1 MRPPHHGR
9 NADGP
14 DVQPARVRR
23 GFRQD
28 KAGLRRLEGHCGVRA
43 HGDGARTPGQSGKAG
58 RDIQRKNECP
68 LLQRVDPA
76 HQLKLQRPEAA
87 GKARAEYPV
96 HDDVR
101 AAPLADG
108 SVGIY
113 IPRRIAVFFGPARSR
128 GKRHAA
134 TPGQPHMLPRHAPVG
149 PQRPGMQHKH
159 LGASVVQMPGK
170 TSGIPAVVAAAHEQ
184 QDALARHMT
193 RFSRKHMQ
201 GLAGGVFHQQQF
213 GQTQINGGPIPTGH
227 FRRSGKRCEH
237 TKTSRR
243 PGCHKER
250 AGRFSFCLTGR
261 KARGQAALTRDGNR
275 IKPTRET
282 LHYLTFPQTY
292 SNGEYH
298 AGFPFQHPVEP
309 YEAAGSCCRQN
320 PVFPVRTVSG
330 PRGPSHTAPSPFDPE
345 EIMPSASL
353 VKEFENLIGK
363 ENVFTSEADRQ
374 SYAYDAA
381 VLPSVVPGLV
391 LRPTSTEQLGA
402 LIERCYANGLP
413 MTIRGAGTN
422 LSGGTVPDADK
433 SVVILTQGL
442 NKIIEINEEDLF
454 AIVEP
459 GVVTAQF
466 AAAVA
471 SKGLFYPPDPG
482 SQAVSTIGGNIAENA
497 GGLRGLKYGVTKDY
511 VMGLEFYD
519 HTGELVKSGSRT
531 VKCATGYNLGGLL
544 VGSEGTLGMI
554 SRAIL
559 KLVPPP
565 QASKAMMAVFDNVQK
580 ASEAVARIIAAHIL
594 PCTLEFMDNMTIN
607 LVEDDVKIGLPRDA
621 QAILLIE
628 VDGHAG
634 QVADEALIVEEQ
646 LKKSGATQIV
656 VAKDAEEKNR
666 IWEARRKALPALAR
680 FKPTTILE
688 DATVPRSKIPAMMK
702 VIKGLGEKYNLT
714 VGTFGHAGDGNLH
727 PTFMCDKRDK
737 DEFER
742 VERAVDELFN
752 TTIEMGGTLSGEHGI
767 GTAKQKWLE
776 KETSRGTIGYSR
788 RLRKAIDPKGLF
800 NPSKL
805 VGV

>member
-1 MRPPHHGR
+1 
-9 NADGP
+9 
-14 DVQPARVRR
+14 
-23 GFRQD
+23 
-28 KAGLRRLEGHCGVRA
+28 
-43 HGDGARTPGQSGKAG
+43 
-58 RDIQRKNECP
+58 
-68 LLQRVDPA
+68 
-76 HQLKLQRPEAA
+76 
-87 GKARAEYPV
+87 
-96 HDDVR
+96 
-101 AAPLADG
+101 
-108 SVGIY
+108 
-113 IPRRIAVFFGPARSR
+113 
-128 GKRHAA
+128 
-134 TPGQPHMLPRHAPVG
+134 
-149 PQRPGMQHKH
+149 
-159 LGASVVQMPGK
+159 
-170 TSGIPAVVAAAHEQ
+170 
-184 QDALARHMT
+184 
-193 RFSRKHMQ
+193 
-201 GLAGGVFHQQQF
+201 
-213 GQTQINGGPIPTGH
+213 
-227 FRRSGKRCEH
+227 
-237 TKTSRR
+237 
-243 PGCHKER
+243 
-250 AGRFSFCLTGR
+250 
-261 KARGQAALTRDGNR
+261 
-275 IKPTRET
+275 
-282 LHYLTFPQTY
+282 
-292 SNGEYH
+292 
-298 AGFPFQHPVEP
+298 
-309 YEAAGSCCRQN
+309 
-320 PVFPVRTVSG
+320 
-330 PRGPSHTAPSPFDPE
+330 
-345 EIMPSASL
+345 MPSASL

-497 GGLRGLKYGVTKDY
+497 
-511 VMGLEFYD
+511 
-519 HTGELVKSGSRT
+519 
-531 VKCATGYNLGGLL
+531 GGLL